1 MSPPAAERHA
11 SSTGAELPRGDET
24 VLLVDD
30 DEQVRRAIGLLL
42 KNLGYRALIAADAQ
56 EALTLLDDHERVD
69 LMVTDIVM
77 PGMDGVQLGER
88 VHTRRP
94 ELPVVFIS
102 GYTDRA
108 VPELAHSCFLRKP
121 FAMHEL
127 AHVVRDS
134 LDGRNADA

>member
-1 MSPPAAERHA
+1 MTPPATDRHPSLA
-11 SSTGAELPRGDET
+11 AELPRGDET

-42 KNLGYRALIAADAQ
+42 KNLGYRALIASDAC
-56 EALTLLDDHERVD
+56 EALSLLDDHKRVD

-88 VHTRRP
+88 VKDRRP

-102 GYTDRA
+102 GYTDRT
-108 VPELAHSCFLRKP
+108 VPELEGSQFLRKP
-121 FAMHEL
+121 FAIREL
-127 AHVVRDS
+127 AQVVRDT
-134 LDGRNADA
+134 LDRRDPVA

>member
-1 MSPPAAERHA
+1 MTPTTPHRSSPK
-11 SSTGAELPRGDET
+11 SSDLPRGDET

-42 KNLGYRALIAADAQ
+42 RNLGYRALVASDAR
-56 EALTLLDDHERVD
+56 EALSLLDDHERID

-88 VHTRRP
+88 VQTRRP

-102 GYTDRA
+102 GYTDRT
-108 VPELAHSCFLRKP
+108 VPELAHSHFLRKP
-121 FAMHEL
+121 FAMRDL
-127 AHVVRDS
+127 AQVVRDS
-134 LDGRNADA
+134 LDGRNGNA